1 MSKAY
6 LTEDEYKAITGNDIP
21 DGFGKLLSRASAE
34 LDSVTRFFYE
44 NNSLDE
50 DFEPRKRA
58 FKRAVALQIEF
69 MTDKPTPT
77 VEALNGQ
84 PDSVTIGDTT
94 VSYSGNKNRATG
106 IQKRTSAVSDDAL
119 NALSFTGLLYR
130 GVHYV

>member
-6 LTEDEYKAITGNDIP
+6 LTAEEYKEITGNDVP
-21 DGFGKLLSRASAE
+21 DNFGVLLSRASAE
-34 LDSVTRFFYE
+34 LDSVTRFFYV
-44 NNSLDE
+44 NNSLD
-50 DFEPRKRA
+50 DDYVTRKRA

-69 MTDKPTPT
+69 MADKPTPT
-77 VEALNGQ
+77 VEALNAQ

-94 VSYSGNKNRATG
+94 IAYNRSVGSAET
-106 IQKRTSAVSDDAL
+106 QKRTSAVSEDAL